1 MENALVRSPSTSTPR
16 NMADKARWAQELG
29 VLQQGLGSLVFSDET
44 GEESVFL
51 VLRDTPPN
59 RWTIVLEIWTI
70 RTSSLEVFAIFLK

>member
-1 MENALVRSPSTSTPR
+1 MENALVRSPSTSTPQ

-29 VLQQGLGSLVFSDET
+29 VLQQGPGSLVFSDET

-70 RTSSLEVFAIFLK
+70 RTSSLEVFAIF